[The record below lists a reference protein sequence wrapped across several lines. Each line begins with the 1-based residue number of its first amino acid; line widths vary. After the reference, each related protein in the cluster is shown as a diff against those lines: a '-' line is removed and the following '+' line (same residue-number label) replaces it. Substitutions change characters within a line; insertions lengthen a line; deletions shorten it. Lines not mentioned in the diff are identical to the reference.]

1 MYIKKLVSGL
11 IVLSV
16 VGLLIYLGLHV
27 NISSA
32 SEANSVAIIRS
43 AGMTCSSCSSKIAR
57 ALGGVKGV
65 AVTEVDVEG
74 GWVIVGYD
82 CKSVQPEGLAH
93 KISAVGYAS
102 NLHRVLTPDEFMK
115 ITGRDINARTVQASG
130 CCGTKNGGCSSK
142 KETNARRL

>member
-1 MYIKKLVSGL
+1 MHIKKLVSGL

-32 SEANSVAIIRS
+32 SKANSVAIIKS
-43 AGMTCSSCSSKIAR
+43 AGMTCSSCSNRISR

-74 GWVIVGYD
+74 GVVIVGYD
-82 CKSVQPEGLAH
+82 RESVQPENLAH
-93 KISAVGYAS
+93 RISGAGYAS
-102 NLHRVLTPDEFMK
+102 NLDRVLTPEQFRR
-115 ITGRDINARTVQASG
+115 ITGRDINARAVQASG
-130 CCGTKNGGCSSK
+130 CCGIKNGGCNSK
-142 KETNARRL
+142 NETKARRL